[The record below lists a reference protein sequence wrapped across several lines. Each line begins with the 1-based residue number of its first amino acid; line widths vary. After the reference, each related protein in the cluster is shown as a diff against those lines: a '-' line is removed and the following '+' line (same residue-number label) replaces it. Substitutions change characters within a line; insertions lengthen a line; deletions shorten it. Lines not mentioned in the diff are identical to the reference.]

1 MVHVMRHRA
10 ENNPVTLEFKDLFKG
25 LPDLLSCHQSGR
37 MTGTLLFTM
46 GQRTATDE
54 IHFQPHEVQRHWL
67 EWCVCVFIQEHVDLM
82 SVRRLAQY
90 GSDASR

>member
-1 MVHVMRHRA
+1 MLCGTEQRIIQLPL
-10 ENNPVTLEFKDLFKG
+10 NLKIYSKDCLISYPVISQG
-25 LPDLLSCHQSGR
+25 GS
-37 MTGTLLFTM
+37 TGTLLFTM